1 MPFSQYYNVN
11 YTQPGEALVL
21 EGTDWDGLTF
31 RKELIYE
38 DDFHKKT
45 ENVDQRFTV
54 DTLKLDHWC
63 NYGNMM
69 LQNGVAVPVPI
80 KHTTD
85 PEARRG
91 SIIRFERGL
100 NNQGKEAL
108 FGVIRFRD
116 KKAAQLAKSSDV
128 SIFVPKEVV
137 TDGKGR
143 EYPYVV
149 RHVCL
154 TDYPVIPGLSGFE
167 AIAASLDAK
176 PMGLIKAPN
185 TGLTKVAKVGRL
197 AKVGSFAKHL
207 GAGIAVGH
215 VGAKIGEKVGGHK
228 GKVAGEIGGHLLGGH
243 LAHKVNPKHL
253 KFAVKAVGAFAKRH
267 PAVALTVGAFAAR
280 SAYKKFRPKSLMA
293 SLELSNLSTR
303 RKLVK
308 RPKVT
313 ELMPKGFKPNPL
325 RTRTTTKSAKGLF
338 GKLYNHHVA
347 TRINAAKDIGKVING
362 VNPHK
367 GGEALGKLF
376 VEKGI
381 PKAAK
386 VLSKVKRGLAITSLL
401 YAGYKG
407 VKKIAELDRKYSS
420 QYLDSQ
426 GIKHNIKASL
436 ELSAPTG
443 VKVYPT
449 DPPNVAGRI
458 GGRFAPSPNSKS
470 RQKKVRGK
478 VREHNR
484 MANLIFRNEKGRV
497 NTNPNFDSVVHNV
510 KNNFHELLHESASED
525 NKGVLHAAKHLAIA
539 GAVAGTA
546 AEGYHQIHKETMKFG
561 KKVIRAVKATA
572 TVKTPKEV
580 LKAQKSAAIKEAKHA
595 KVKLAARMGTKINRR
610 VPTSQD
616 VTNARKALKQAQETL
631 LKAKGAA
638 FTKAALAR
646 ANPDYKAQAKYA
658 IKAAKHVAK
667 KFYRLSPAKMT
678 AAGAV
683 LGGAAVAT
691 TVAHRQ
697 IQAARKSLQKH

>member
-11 YTQPGEALVL
+11 YTQPGEALIL

-31 RKELIYE
+31 RKELIYA

-45 ENVDQRFTV
+45 DTVDQQFTV

-63 NYGNMM
+63 NYGNTM

-91 SIIRFERGL
+91 SVIRFERGL
-100 NNQGKEAL
+100 NDHGKEAL

-116 KKAAQLAKSSDV
+116 RQAAKLAKSSDV

-154 TDYPVIPGLSGFE
+154 TDYPVIPGLSGFD
-167 AIAASLDAK
+167 AIAASLDSK
-176 PMGLIKAPN
+176 PSNLIVRPN
-185 TGLTKVAKVGRL
+185 TSLVKTGTGLAKAGRL

-207 GAGIAVGH
+207 GAGMAVGH

-228 GKVAGEIGGHLLGGH
+228 GKLVGEIGGHLLGGH
-243 LAHKVNPKHL
+243 LVNKVKPAHL
-253 KFAVKAVGAFAKRH
+253 KLAAGVIRKAAMRH
-267 PAVALTVGAFAAR
+267 PAVALTVGAFATGA
-280 SAYKKFRPKSLMA
+280 AFKKLTKPKVKPHGLMA
-293 SLELSNLSTR
+293 SLTLSNLTTR
-303 RKLVK
+303 REIIK
-308 RPKVT
+308 RPKVKAT
-313 ELMPKGFKPNPL
+313 TQLMPKGFKPDIAKTRRTTQTAHTTMGKMFNKHIA
-325 RTRTTTKSAKGLF
+325 TRT
-338 GKLYNHHVA
+338 
-347 TRINAAKDIGKVING
+347 NAAKDLKDLFKSRHGGRVAVNLLNKHQRKIHIGV
-362 VNPHK
+362 
-367 GGEALGKLF
+367 ALAATAAQMYGAHLLNKHLQR
-376 VEKGI
+376 
-381 PKAAK
+381 KA
-386 VLSKVKRGLAITSLL
+386 
-401 YAGYKG
+401 
-407 VKKIAELDRKYSS
+407 KKAESA
-420 QYLDSQ
+420 
-426 GIKHNIKASL
+426 ASL
-436 ELSAPTG
+436 SLSAPEG
-443 VKVYPT
+443 IKVYPT
-449 DPPNVAGRI
+449 DPANVAGRI

-484 MANLIFRNEKGRV
+484 MANLIFRGEKGKV

-525 NKGVLHAAKHLAIA
+525 NKGILHAAKHVAVA

-546 AEGYHQIHKETMKFG
+546 AEGYHQIHKGVMKFG
-561 KKVIRAVKATA
+561 KKVARAVKAT
-572 TVKTPKEV
+572 TVVKTPKEV
-580 LKAQKSAAIKEAKHA
+580 LRAEKSAAVKAARHA
-595 KVKLAARMGTKINRR
+595 KIKAAVKRGTKINRR
-610 VPTSQD
+610 IPTSQD
-616 VTNARKALKQAQETL
+616 TQAAKKALIQANAAL

-638 FTKAALAR
+638 FTKAAIAR
-646 ANPDYKAQAKYA
+646 ANPDYKARAKYA
-658 IKAAKHVAK
+658 LKAAKHVAK
-667 KFYRLSPAKMT
+667 KFYRLSPAKLT

-697 IQAARKSLQKH
+697 LKAARNSLRKD